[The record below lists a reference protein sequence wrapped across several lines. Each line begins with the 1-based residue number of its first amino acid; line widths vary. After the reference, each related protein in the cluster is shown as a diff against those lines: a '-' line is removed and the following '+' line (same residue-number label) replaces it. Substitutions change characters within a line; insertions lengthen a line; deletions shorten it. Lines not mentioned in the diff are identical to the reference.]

1 MSADRD
7 PTPGELRVMLEHI
20 TRVLE
25 TMQAQMATREFV
37 NLKFDSYN
45 ERITRVERD
54 LKDSDIDNAKSVTEL
69 KKDVASQIR
78 ESDIER
84 QSMSADIHSRIDDII
99 EDQKTQRRTLDGQR
113 HSKNQAIGIAILG
126 AVLSIVVGIVTN
138 IFV

>member
-45 ERITRVERD
+45 ERITRLERD
-54 LKDSDIDNAKSVTEL
+54 LKDSDIDNAKSVMEL

-78 ESDIER
+78 ESGIEH

-113 HSKNQAIGIAILG
+113 HSKNQAIGIAVLG
-126 AVLSIVVGIVTN
+126 AVLSILVGIVTN

>member
-1 MSADRD
+1 MSPDRD

-45 ERITRVERD
+45 ERITRLERD

-99 EDQKTQRRTLDGQR
+99 EDQKTQRRTIDGQR
-113 HSKNQAIGIAILG
+113 HSKNQAIGIAVLG

>member
-45 ERITRVERD
+45 ERITRLERD
-54 LKDSDIDNAKSVTEL
+54 LKDSDIDNAKSVMEL

-113 HSKNQAIGIAILG
+113 HSKNQAIGIAVLG

>member
-1 MSADRD
+1 MSPDRD

-45 ERITRVERD
+45 ERITRLERD

-84 QSMSADIHSRIDDII
+84 QSMSSDIHSRIDDII
-99 EDQKTQRRTLDGQR
+99 EDQKTQRRTIDGQR
-113 HSKNQAIGIAILG
+113 NSKNQAIGIAILG
-126 AVLSIVVGIVTN
+126 AVLSVIVGIITN

>member
-1 MSADRD
+1 MSPDRD

-45 ERITRVERD
+45 ERITRLERD

-113 HSKNQAIGIAILG
+113 HSKNQAIGIAVLG
-126 AVLSIVVGIVTN
+126 AVLSIIVGIVTN